1 MVRHRGGPGRGLA
14 AVVAAALALVLAGC
28 TPATPEPEPTT
39 PSPSATSTPTPSP
52 TPTGP
57 PPSILATALVP
68 SLELFGDA
76 LTATPA
82 GTLTAAEVTSAPE
95 VPLTLLVT
103 AQDGDRV
110 QVLLP
115 TTGASAWVAA
125 DAVALSATTLRVEV
139 RLAEHLLRVEDAG
152 TVVLEVPVAL
162 GGSGV
167 PAPGRYSVTELLS
180 PPAGGSR
187 LGALAYGLSG
197 SPPLLAQF
205 ASGAE
210 PGGIHGGAAPAELGT
225 DGVGG
230 GVRLLDADVLRL
242 ANEVG
247 LPLGAPVDVVP

>member
-1 MVRHRGGPGRGLA
+1 MTAALA
-14 AVVAAALALVLAGC
+14 AVLAVVLAAC
-28 TPATPEPEPTT
+28 SAPAPEPAPSTPPPTT
-39 PSPSATSTPTPSP
+39 AASPSPTPSP

-57 PPSILATALVP
+57 PPSILATALAP
-68 SLELFGDA
+68 SLELFVDA
-76 LTATPA
+76 ATPTPA
-82 GTLTAAEVTSAPE
+82 GTLTAAEVTSMPE

-110 QVLLP
+110 QVLVP
-115 TTGASAWVAA
+115 TTGATAWVAA
-125 DAVALSATTLRVEV
+125 GAVALSATTLRVEV

-152 TVVLEVPVAL
+152 EVVLEVPVAL
-162 GGSGV
+162 GATGV

-210 PGGIHGGAAPAELGT
+210 PSGIHGGASAAELGT